1 MKITLKDS
9 TERFKEKFKISGEQ
23 TKKCSEVIPGGYSRH
38 TFDYG
43 PHAIFVERGEGQ
55 YIFTIDGHRLLD
67 FNNNFTVN
75 VLGHAHPKIAS
86 ALSEAIAIGW
96 SFGNPIKYEFQL
108 AQMICERIEAVERV
122 KFSCSASESCISA
135 VRIARANTGKNK
147 IAKFEGGYHGF
158 LDDLAIST
166 HPSFDRLPGPAKK
179 PLPLPDS
186 AGIPNNTLEN
196 MILLPQNDLESCE
209 KILRENAHDLACV
222 MMELQAVAGG
232 IIVLDREFVHGIRAI
247 TQELGILMIVDETIT
262 LRAGYHGLQGIYDVK
277 PDLVVMGK
285 IIGGGLPLGA
295 VGGRKEYFDM
305 VESGQISLSGTHHG
319 HPLATRAGIACLDV
333 MDEAAF
339 DRLNGLAD
347 RIKNELNGWAEENNF
362 PFQVYGAFS
371 CLGYA
376 FTDKPGRE
384 LKTHRDLMTYINGEH
399 LQTFALEM
407 ATRGFFPVH
416 RGQLSLSV
424 PMTDED
430 IDGFITT
437 SKDII
442 EGMLEK

>member
-1 MKITLKDS
+1 MKLTLKDS

-23 TKKCSEVIPGGYSRH
+23 TKKCGATIPGGYSRH
-38 TFDYG
+38 TFNYG
-43 PHAIFVERGEGQ
+43 PHAIFIERGEGQ

-67 FNNNFTVN
+67 LNNNFTVN
-75 VLGHAHPKIAS
+75 VLGHGHPKIAS
-86 ALSEAIAIGW
+86 ALSEAIADGW
-96 SFGNPIKYEFQL
+96 SFGNPIQYELQL

-122 KFSCSASESCISA
+122 KFSCSASESCLSA
-135 VRIARANTGKNK
+135 IRIARGNTGKNK

-158 LDDLAIST
+158 LDALAIST
-166 HPSFDRLPGPAKK
+166 HPSFDKHPGPSTH

-186 AGIPNNTLEN
+186 AGIPNNTIEN
-196 MILLPQNDLESCE
+196 VIVLPQNDLESCE
-209 KILRENAHDLACV
+209 KILRENAHDVACV
-222 MMELQAVAGG
+222 IMELQSGAGG
-232 IIVLDREFVHGIRAI
+232 VIVLDKEFVHGIRAL
-247 TQELGILMIVDETIT
+247 TQELGMLMIVDETIT
-262 LRAGYHGLQGIYDVK
+262 LRAGYHGLQGIYKVQ

-295 VGGRKEYFDM
+295 VGGRAEYFHM
-305 VESGQISLSGTHHG
+305 VENGQISLSGTHHG
-319 HPLATRAGIACLDV
+319 HPLSTRAGIACLEV
-333 MDEAAF
+333 MDKAAY
-339 DRLNGLAD
+339 DRLNTLAD
-347 RIKNELNGWAEENNF
+347 RIKNELNGWSEKRNY
-362 PFQVYGAFS
+362 PFQVYGEFS
-371 CLGYA
+371 FMGYA

-384 LKTHRDLMTYINGEH
+384 LRAHRDLMTFIYEEH
-399 LQTFALEM
+399 MQTLALEM

-442 EGMLEK
+442 EGMLGQ